1 MALWYVDEKMFKK
14 KLKKKNE
21 KARSFYHVIKAFKE
35 KISRGISKIYLQKE
49 RQMNKLVIK
58 QKSPLEGRQRDESE
72 FQKGIQEKKF
82 SSGIWPER

>member
-1 MALWYVDEKMFKK
+1 
-14 KLKKKNE
+14 
-21 KARSFYHVIKAFKE
+21 
-35 KISRGISKIYLQKE
+35 
-49 RQMNKLVIK
+49 MNKLVIK